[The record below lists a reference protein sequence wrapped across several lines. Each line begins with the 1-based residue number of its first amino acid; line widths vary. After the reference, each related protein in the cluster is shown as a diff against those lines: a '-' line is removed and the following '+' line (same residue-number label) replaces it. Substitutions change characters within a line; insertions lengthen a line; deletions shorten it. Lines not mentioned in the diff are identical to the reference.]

1 MNSIEQFL
9 LKSLYQVENDK
20 TFESVRISLASPSKI
35 RAWSFG
41 EVKTSDTIN
50 YRTLKPEY
58 EGLFCCK
65 VFGPIKSYEC
75 MCGRY
80 RYFKYRGII
89 CEKCGVEVTL
99 SKTRRERL
107 GHIELVVPVFHMWF
121 LKSSPS
127 NLSSI
132 LNVTA
137 NDAEKVIYLNAY
149 IVTEPGS
156 SSLKLG
162 SVISEEEF
170 QYRTKLHSGFFKAE
184 TGPEGVKKLLRLI
197 DIESEMSNIREAIAS
212 ETHHQQFKTK
222 PMLSRLRTLAAFKK
236 LNVKP
241 EWMVLS
247 VLPILPPDL
256 RPIIPLDGNKLVTSD
271 LNELYKKVI
280 NRNNR
285 LRKLIELKAPE
296 IMLKNEKRILQES
309 VDALIDNNRKSNP
322 TLGTNKKPLK
332 SLSELLRGK
341 AGRFRQNLLGKRVD
355 YSGRSV
361 ITVEPNLKMRQCGIP
376 KAMAVELFKPFIFG
390 VLGRL
395 GLTANVKAARKEVD
409 NRTLATWKALDEA
422 TRGRYVLLNRAPTLH
437 RFSIQALEP
446 VLVEGHAIQLNPLV
460 CSAFNA
466 DFDGDQMA
474 VHVPL
479 SLESQ
484 LEAKHLITPVNN
496 LTSVSNGR
504 PIILPAQDMVLGLY
518 VCSMLLKNVSRKEM
532 PLSDVNEAIYV
543 QAKDIMGL
551 GCYIRIR
558 IRETIKHRGLL
569 ESFFKAWSTTVGRSI
584 LSKLLPANILFDR
597 LNRTLRTKE
606 VAGIVQTAIRRSF
619 KQTTINFIEQLMQCG
634 FNIAT
639 ISGISISIED
649 MLTPKEKDGITLSAW
664 GAVEVQ
670 ESQYN
675 NRLTT
680 QLERYNSL
688 MEIWSKASEYVKNS
702 LMVELSK
709 TNKPNPIYAMVNSGS
724 RGSTDQIKQIT
735 GMRGLMVKP
744 DGSILETP
752 ITANFREGLTTLQ
765 YFISTHGAR
774 KGLTDTAL
782 KTANSGYLT
791 RRLVDVAQKIVV
803 TEWDCGSNTG
813 INALNTLKNKH
824 ELGFVSKWSLGRF
837 CSSGIKTT
845 TGEVICDAG
854 TLIEQATLETLMEP
868 NIETF
873 HIRSPLTCN
882 TRNGLCAMCYGC
894 DVSSGIPIS
903 VGEAVGVVAAQ
914 SIGEPGTQLT
924 MRTFHV
930 GGMASY
936 ETWSNVKAESKGVIY
951 LHCSL
956 RLASN
961 RSQERLAIS
970 KTGKLI
976 ILTRNKEVQRNFY
989 VPYGSVVFFK
999 ELEYVD
1005 RKDVIYTWDQF
1016 NKPLIAEFDGLVK
1029 LRYFVDNEAVQTQT
1043 TKTRKTKPIYIIKN
1057 TKGPKRPSL
1066 EILNPNGYSRKLLLL
1081 PGTIVIS
1088 EDEQYV
1094 AAGQVVAYVPFNA
1107 KKNRDITGG
1116 LMRITDTFETRVQK
1130 DTKVLTT
1137 VPGFVSVKAD
1147 STVVLKAVITN
1158 INTNNTK
1165 AEILSFNSENR
1176 ITVQDGQ
1183 YVKKGDS
1190 LTDGSINPFVV
1201 LKALGSEVLLVSIS
1215 AEIQSIYQTQGVNI
1229 NSKHIEVIVKQ
1240 MLRFVRVI
1248 SKGCSSFYIG
1258 EQVERSRIV
1267 QGNKELLSIGHNIIN
1282 YEYVLQGI
1290 TKSSLS
1296 TESFISAAS
1305 FQETTRVLAKAAS
1318 IGEQDYLLGLK
1329 ENVIVG
1335 RLVPAGTGYIY
1346 HKYKKE
1352 TH

>member
-20 TFESVRISLASPSKI
+20 AVGSVRISLASPSNI
-35 RAWSFG
+35 RAWSYG

-50 YRTLKPEY
+50 YRTLSPEKD
-58 EGLFCCK
+58 GLFCCK
-65 VFGPIKSYEC
+65 IFGPIKNYEC
-75 MCGRY
+75 LCGRY
-80 RYFKYRGII
+80 RYFKYRGIV

-99 SKTRRERL
+99 SKARRERL
-107 GHIELVVPVFHMWF
+107 GHIELVVPVIHLWF
-121 LKSSPS
+121 LKASPT

-132 LNVTA
+132 LNVTS
-137 NDAEKVIYLNAY
+137 NEAEKVIYLNAY

-156 SSLKLG
+156 SSLRLG
-162 SVISEEEF
+162 SVISEEEY
-170 QYRTKLHSGFFKAE
+170 QYRTKLHSGCFKAE

-197 DIESEMSNIREAIAS
+197 DIESEMSSIRESLAS
-212 ETHHQQFKTK
+212 EVQLFKTK
-222 PMLSRLRTLAAFKK
+222 PMLSRLRVLAAFKK
-236 LNVKP
+236 LSVNP
-241 EWMVLS
+241 EWMVLNA
-247 VLPILPPDL
+247 LPILPPDL
-256 RPIIPLDGNKLVTSD
+256 RPIIPLAEDKLVTSD

-285 LRKLIELKAPE
+285 LRKLIELKAPD
-296 IMLKNEKRILQES
+296 IMLKNEKRMLQDS
-309 VDALIDNNRKSNP
+309 VDALIDNNRKPNP
-322 TLGTNKKPLK
+322 TLGSNKKPLK

-361 ITVEPNLKMRQCGIP
+361 ITVEPNLKMHQCGIP

-390 VLGRL
+390 KLGKL
-395 GLTANVKAARKEVD
+395 GLTANVKAARKEID
-409 NRTLATWKALDEA
+409 NRSLAAWKALDEA
-422 TRGRYVLLNRAPTLH
+422 VRGRYVLLNRAPTLH
-437 RFSIQALEP
+437 RLSIQALEP

-484 LEAKHLITPVNN
+484 LESKHLITPNNN

-504 PIILPAQDMVLGLY
+504 PIMIPAQDMVLGLY
-518 VCSMLLKNVSRKEM
+518 TCSMLLKNTHRKGP
-532 PLSDVNEAIYV
+532 PLSDANEAIYV
-543 QAKDIMGL
+543 QSKDIMDL

-558 IRETIKHRGLL
+558 IKETIKHRG
-569 ESFFKAWSTTVGRSI
+569 SFEAFYIVWSTTVGRAI

-597 LNRTLRTKE
+597 LNRTLKAKE
-606 VAGIVQTAIRRSF
+606 VADIVQASILRSS
-619 KQTTINFIEQLMQCG
+619 KQATISFIEQLMQCG

-664 GAVEVQ
+664 DAVEDQ
-670 ESQYN
+670 NLQYY

-680 QLERYNSL
+680 QLERYNGL
-688 MEIWSKASEYVKNS
+688 MEIWSKASDYVKNS
-702 LMVELSK
+702 LLFELSK
-709 TNKPNPIYAMVNSGS
+709 TTKPNPIYAMVNSGS

-744 DGSILETP
+744 DGTILETP

-813 INALNTLKNKH
+813 INALITLKNKH
-824 ELGFVSKWSLGRF
+824 ELGHVSSWSLGRF
-837 CSSGIKTT
+837 CSSGIISTA
-845 TGEVICDAG
+845 GEVICDAG

-868 NIETF
+868 NIDTF
-873 HIRSPLTCN
+873 HIRTPLTCSSQG
-882 TRNGLCAMCYGC
+882 GLCAMCYGC
-894 DVSSGIPIS
+894 DVSTGIPIS
-903 VGEAVGVVAAQ
+903 IGEAVGVVAAQ

-930 GGMASY
+930 GGVASY
-936 ETWSNVKAESKGVIY
+936 DTWSNVKAESKGVIY
-951 LHCSL
+951 IHCSL
-956 RLASN
+956 RLVSN
-961 RSQERLAIS
+961 RTQERLSIS
-970 KTGKLI
+970 KAGKLI
-976 ILTRNKEVQRNFY
+976 ILTRTKEVQRNFY
-989 VPYGSVVFFK
+989 VPYGSVVLFK
-999 ELEYVD
+999 ELEHVD
-1005 RKDVIYTWDQF
+1005 RKDVLYTWDQF
-1016 NKPLIAEFDGLVK
+1016 NKPFIAETDGVIK
-1029 LRYFVDNEAVQTQT
+1029 LRHFVNNEAVQLQP
-1043 TKTRKTKPIYIIKN
+1043 TKTRKAKTTFIIRN
-1057 TKGPKRPSL
+1057 AKGPKRPTL
-1066 EILNPNGYSRKLLLL
+1066 ELLNPNGYSRKLLLM

-1088 EDEQYV
+1088 DVVQYV
-1094 AAGQVVAYVPFNA
+1094 AVGQVVAYVPFNA

-1116 LMRITDTFETRVQK
+1116 LMRITDAFETRIQK

-1137 VPGFVSVKAD
+1137 VPGFVSVKPD
-1147 STVVLKAVITN
+1147 SVVVLKAIITS
-1158 INTNNTK
+1158 INTNNSK
-1165 AEILSFNSENR
+1165 AEILSLSSETR
-1176 ITVQDGQ
+1176 IDVQNGQ

-1190 LTDGSINPFVV
+1190 LTDGTINPFVV
-1201 LKALGSEVLLVSIS
+1201 LKTLGSEVLLVSITT
-1215 AEIQSIYQTQGVNI
+1215 EIQTIYQTQGVNI

-1240 MLRFVRVI
+1240 MLRYVRVI
-1248 SKGCSSFYIG
+1248 SKGSASFYIG
-1258 EQVERSRIV
+1258 EQLERTRV
-1267 QGNKELLSIGHNIIN
+1267 DQGNKALLSIGHNIIS

-1296 TESFISAAS
+1296 TCSFISAAS

-1318 IGEQDYLLGLK
+1318 FGEQDYLLGLK

-1335 RLVPAGTGYIY
+1335 RMVPAGTGYIY
-1346 HKYKKE
+1346 HKHIKE